1 MTYYLYF
8 GYDGDMSVS
17 NPLPAV
23 EANLLIPSIAV
34 REPAGRLG
42 VLVVRDLVEAIVTG
56 RVAPGA
62 LLPPEA
68 PLSVQFGVSRTVIRE
83 SVKRLEEKGLVT
95 VAQGRG
101 TQVNPTSEWNL
112 LDHVVLA
119 AMIAHDDS
127 LGILD
132 ELSTVRASLESTMAG
147 DAAQRAREETLA
159 PLREALERMSMTM
172 DDPEAFRKADVDFHQ
187 AVMTLSGSRLAYS
200 IARILFDRAL
210 ESDRYRGRDPE
221 HSFELTLAEHEGI
234 YAAIAAGDPEAA
246 RAAMETHIG
255 GSWLRRRLP
264 VTRKDEAAGQL

>member
-1 MTYYLYF
+1 
-8 GYDGDMSVS
+8 MSAS
-17 NPLPAV
+17 NPLPA
-23 EANLLIPSIAV
+23 AGADLLIPSIAV

-68 PLSVQFGVSRTVIRE
+68 PLSTQFGVSRTVIRE

-101 TQVNPTSEWNL
+101 TQVNPASEWNL

-119 AMIAHDDS
+119 AMIAHDGS

-132 ELSTVRASLESTMAG
+132 ELSTVRASLESGMAA
-147 DAAQRAREETLA
+147 DAAARAASDQLV
-159 PLREALERMSMTM
+159 PLKEALERMRRTLGE
-172 DDPEAFRKADVDFHQ
+172 PEAFRQADIDFHQ
-187 AVMTLSGSRLAYS
+187 AVMRLSESRLAYS
-200 IARILFDRAL
+200 IARILFERAL

-221 HSFELTLAEHEGI
+221 HSFELTLQEHENI
-234 YAAIAAGDPEAA
+234 FAAIASGDAPAA
-246 RAAMETHIG
+246 RQAMEGHIV
-255 GSWLRRRLP
+255 GSWTRRRLP
-264 VTRKDEAAGQL
+264 VHRNEEQEA